1 MACFYE
7 KDEKNNRTARTMNG
21 TGVDEM
27 RGQCAPSFI
36 PIPNIGV
43 TCVDKQELVRYK
55 IQHQLIN

>member
-7 KDEKNNRTARTMNG
+7 TDEKNDGKARAINR

-27 RGQCAPSFI
+27 RGQCAPSFR

-43 TCVDKQELVRYK
+43 TCVDKQELVRDK
-55 IQHQLIN
+55 LNTN